1 LEFASSALPS
11 LDYARCEKE
20 ERAPQRRC
28 FLRVLNLSAGREVTA
43 LTSHSAEGYDFC
55 FPKGRRSIYV
65 FSTFVVR

>member
-1 LEFASSALPS
+1 
-11 LDYARCEKE
+11 
-20 ERAPQRRC
+20 
-28 FLRVLNLSAGREVTA
+28 VLNLSAGREVTA